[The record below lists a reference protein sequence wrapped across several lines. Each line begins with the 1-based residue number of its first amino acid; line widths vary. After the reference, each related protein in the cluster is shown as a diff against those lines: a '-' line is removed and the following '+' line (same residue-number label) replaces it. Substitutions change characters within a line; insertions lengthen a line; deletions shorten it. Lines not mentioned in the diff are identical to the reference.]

1 VENPDE
7 QAFAEHNPRAIL
19 DEVQRCPHLSSWLQ
33 GLVDERGRMG
43 GFVLTGSAQFDL
55 IAGITQSLAGRVGRI
70 ALLPLTADEL
80 AAAGKLPSTP
90 QASCLVARSP
100 AYHRNFGKRLVK
112 SPKLYFLD
120 VGLMAWL
127 LGIRDAAG
135 IQTHAARGA
144 LFETWVVSECIKQRF
159 NAGQGA
165 DLFFWRKRGA

>member
-1 VENPDE
+1 VWRLSCPVI
-7 QAFAEHNPRAIL
+7 PRTVTRRL
-19 DEVQRCPHLSSWLQ
+19 VPELRQHL
-33 GLVDERGRMG
+33 
-43 GFVLTGSAQFDL
+43 
-55 IAGITQSLAGRVGRI
+55 
-70 ALLPLTADEL
+70 
-80 AAAGKLPSTP
+80 
-90 QASCLVARSP
+90 
-100 AYHRNFGKRLVK
+100 FGKRLVK
-112 SPKLYFLD
+112 SPRLYFLD